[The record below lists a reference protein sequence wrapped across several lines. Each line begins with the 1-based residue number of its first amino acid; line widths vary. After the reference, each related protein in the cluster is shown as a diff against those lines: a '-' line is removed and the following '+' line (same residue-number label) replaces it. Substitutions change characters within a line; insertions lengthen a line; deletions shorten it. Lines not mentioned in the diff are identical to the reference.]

1 MSLAFLLGNLEIMDI
16 LAETVNNTF
25 HGVNGSPVSPFPAN
39 SSIAGFSM
47 QESVGESRGPTQGG
61 GEEEEDNDSFSTM
74 NPLEISDLSSS
85 FKGSQTTHSLHHLSI
100 SVDQTTNEEE
110 EESLSHHRRH
120 FFPFNRSTT
129 AATATTTR
137 QNYYYHNSSSYKKLL
152 PKKIRKA
159 AKRIAHLFGPAAAPI
174 PPPPPSSSS
183 STEVSK

>member
-16 LAETVNNTF
+16 LAETVNHTV
-25 HGVNGSPVSPFPAN
+25 HGENGSPVSPLPAN
-39 SSIAGFSM
+39 SSVAGFSL
-47 QESVGESRGPTQGG
+47 QESVGESRGPDQG
-61 GEEEEDNDSFSTM
+61 GEEEEDNDSSTM

-85 FKGSQTTHSLHHLSI
+85 FKGSQTTHSLRHLSI

-110 EESLSHHRRH
+110 EEGSLSHHH
-120 FFPFNRSTT
+120 YFPFITNRNRNTMT
-129 AATATTTR
+129 AATTTR

-174 PPPPPSSSS
+174 PPPSSSS
-183 STEVSK
+183 STVVSK